1 MDEDQPRH
9 RDNLLQLLIQQ
20 PLDPYSVEEL
30 ADRMALLTS
39 EIERTALQMQQ
50 AQQVRSLADDL
61 FRKN

>member
-50 AQQVRSLADDL
+50 VQQVRSLADNL